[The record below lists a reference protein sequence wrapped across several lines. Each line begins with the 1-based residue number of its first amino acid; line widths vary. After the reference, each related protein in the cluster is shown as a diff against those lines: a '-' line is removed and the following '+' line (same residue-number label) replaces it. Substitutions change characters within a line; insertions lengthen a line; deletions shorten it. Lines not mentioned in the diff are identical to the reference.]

1 MVTWGTSPEAVIPI
15 DGAIPDPLT
24 VDDSS
29 RRAKT
34 ESMLRY
40 MGLEGGAP
48 IIGTPIDVVFIGSC
62 TNGRIE
68 DLRAAAQII
77 KGKRVAPGVRAIVV
91 PGSGRVKEI
100 GRDEG
105 RSDQVPHAGCEWR
118 EAGCSL
124 SLGR

>member
-62 TNGRIE
+62 TTGRIE
-68 DLRAAAQII
+68 DLRAAAQLI
-77 KGKRVAPGVRAIVV
+77 KGNRVAPGVRALVV
-91 PGSGRVKEI
+91 PG
-100 GRDEG
+100 
-105 RSDQVPHAGCEWR
+105 RSDKRCVGNEGVSTCRHGWA
-118 EAGCSL
+118 
-124 SLGR
+124 